1 MTDMGGYRFEL
12 SVHGRLVT
20 PRHFDWQCIARA
32 GSDLLWHNA
41 VIDTAFARAWHR
53 SQHDWRIQQLQA
65 GNLKSGGASS
75 PWQKSVVSDDEA
87 GTRHRN
93 SVEMLGAIAVG

>member
-1 MTDMGGYRFEL
+1 MAVEGSVRPDDSPLAAESQPVPRGGQQASDMGGYRFEL

-20 PRHFDWQCIARA
+20 PRHFDSQCIARA

-65 GNLKSGGASS
+65 GNLKSRGA
-75 PWQKSVVSDDEA
+75 
-87 GTRHRN
+87 R
-93 SVEMLGAIAVG
+93 